1 MAETSPGDARATER
15 LHEYWV
21 HGEGAAKIRWG
32 DPGDFDRCVRHLGKF
47 IKDPQ
52 GYCNLAHHAA
62 LGIYPATHAAM
73 EHGRAAMAVKKPYGD
88 VTYADPKNGKYPVDT
103 EEHARAAWSYINMPK
118 NAAMYPLNGVTL
130 SEVKDRIRAA
140 CKKFGIDV
148 SDGDSEGNSDKG
160 GSSRTESLAPYFRSF
175 PLEDIHVRSSGD
187 GRTVEAYAAVFGVS
201 AEVKDQDGHYMEEI
215 DPAAFSKAI
224 SDAAPQGSRRGWKVG
239 VFYNHGMTIHG
250 TPSERHSMPV
260 GVPLEITADSRGL
273 KTVTRYHRGEFC
285 DEILD
290 RIREGSLPGYSFT
303 GAFRRSRPMVPR
315 YGFRPDARTGDLPQ
329 VRRTES
335 TLMEYG
341 PTPFP
346 IYAGA
351 GITAMRADSLLGAM
365 AADPD
370 LAMRMLAMLR
380 GGTPGEPL
388 PPSGTPSGEEP
399 PPRSRPGHSG
409 RSVKQEMNAAR
420 SAFLQRHRR

>member
-1 MAETSPGDARATER
+1 VADT
-15 LHEYWV
+15 
-21 HGEGAAKIRWG
+21 
-32 DPGDFDRCVRHLGKF
+32 
-47 IKDPQ
+47 
-52 GYCNLAHHAA
+52 
-62 LGIYPATHAAM
+62 
-73 EHGRAAMAVKKPYGD
+73 KKPYGD
-88 VTYADPKNGKYPVDT
+88 VTYADPENGKYPIDT
-103 EEHARAAWSYINMPK
+103 EEHARAAWSYISMPK

-130 SEVKDRIRAA
+130 SEVKDRIKAA

-148 SDGDSEGNSDKG
+148 SDGDSEGGDK

-187 GRTVEAYAAVFGVS
+187 GRTVEAYAAVFGIP
-201 AEVKDQDGHYMEEI
+201 AEVKDQDGRYIEEI
-215 DPAAFSKAI
+215 DPAAFNKAI

-273 KTVTRYHRGEFC
+273 KTVTRYHHGEFC

-303 GAFRRSRPMVPR
+303 GMFRRSQPMVPR
-315 YGFRPDARTGDLPQ
+315 YGFRPDTRTGELPR

-341 PTPFP
+341 PTPLP
-346 IYAGA
+346 IYEGA
-351 GITAMRADSLLGAM
+351 AVTAMRADSLLGAIT
-365 AADPD
+365 ADPD

-380 GGTPGEPL
+380 DSTPPEPL
-388 PPSGTPSGEEP
+388 PPSGTPSDGEP
-399 PPRSRPGHSG
+399 PPRSRPVHSG

-420 SAFLQRHRR
+420 SAFLQRQHRS